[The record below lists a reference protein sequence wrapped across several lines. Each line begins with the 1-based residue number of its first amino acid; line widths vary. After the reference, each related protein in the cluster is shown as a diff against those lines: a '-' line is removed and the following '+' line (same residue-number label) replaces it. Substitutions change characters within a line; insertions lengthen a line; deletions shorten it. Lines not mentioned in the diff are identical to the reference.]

1 MENCPF
7 FMKISIFTAF
17 LSNESIMA
25 KKQQAVEVKTRT
37 TSTRK
42 NRVSIMLNDEE
53 MRALHRLISTY
64 KIKNK
69 SKFIRETLMT
79 TILRKFDE
87 DHPTLF

>member
-1 MENCPF
+1 
-7 FMKISIFTAF
+7 
-17 LSNESIMA
+17 MA
-25 KKQQAVEVKTRT
+25 KKQQPVEAKKRT

-53 MRALHRLISTY
+53 MRALNRLISTY

-79 TILRKFDE
+79 TILKKFDE